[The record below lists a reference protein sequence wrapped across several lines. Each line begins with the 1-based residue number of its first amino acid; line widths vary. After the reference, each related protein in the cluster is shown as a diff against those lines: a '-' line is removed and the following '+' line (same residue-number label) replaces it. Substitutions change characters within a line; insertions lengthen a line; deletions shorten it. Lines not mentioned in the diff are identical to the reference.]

1 MDPVQNS
8 VQSTLW
14 WEVLKRSAHAS
25 VNKTQVIT
33 FDVAVYM
40 KAKQIQW
47 KASQEFQHAVIR
59 MGGLHIALNFLSVIG
74 KIFAESGHED
84 LLVESGVY
92 AAGSTSAL
100 LAREVSVHI
109 SWLGRHFSISLW
121 SHLRNVG
128 RKTDW
133 RATSCRQGRDVQ
145 YD

>member
-1 MDPVQNS
+1 M
-8 VQSTLW
+8 
-14 WEVLKRSAHAS
+14 LKRSAHAS

-109 SWLGRHFSISLW
+109 S
-121 SHLRNVG
+121 
-128 RKTDW
+128 
-133 RATSCRQGRDVQ
+133 
-145 YD
+145 